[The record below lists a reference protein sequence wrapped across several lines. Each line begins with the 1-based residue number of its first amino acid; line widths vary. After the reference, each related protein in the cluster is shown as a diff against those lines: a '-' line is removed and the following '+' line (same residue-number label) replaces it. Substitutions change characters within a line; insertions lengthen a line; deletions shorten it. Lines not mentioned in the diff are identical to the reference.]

1 MLDGSMGRGKREAGL
16 GFIWVVCY
24 MRIFCVG
31 PHEVRHTRP
40 TTTRMLRRVVVVAR
54 LALQE
59 AKSAVFF
66 WANLEQ
72 FSMRPSLWRFLK
84 SKGGRGIG
92 GLWET
97 LLAAFF
103 VAVSKIYKQRRRQ
116 RSWRRAI

>member
-1 MLDGSMGRGKREAGL
+1 MLDGSMGRGKRQAGL

-31 PHEVRHTRP
+31 PHEVRHTMP

-84 SKGGRGIG
+84 SKGGRGSWG
-92 GLWET
+92 PLGDFARCL
-97 LLAAFF
+97 FC
-103 VAVSKIYKQRRRQ
+103 RRVEDL
-116 RSWRRAI
+116 

>member
-1 MLDGSMGRGKREAGL
+1 MLDGSMGWGQREAGL

-40 TTTRMLRRVVVVAR
+40 TTTPMLRRVVVASAR

-84 SKGGRGIG
+84 SKGARGDFACC
-92 GLWET
+92 L
-97 LLAAFF
+97 FC
-103 VAVSKIYKQRRRQ
+103 RRVEDL
-116 RSWRRAI
+116 